1 MPKEP
6 TSFKLKNA
14 LTELDSLFEH
24 IERFGRTAGL
34 PKKQIFQINLA
45 LDELFTNIVSYGFPD
60 SNSHWINFRL
70 HLENNEV
77 VIRIEDNGIPFDP
90 VAAPTAGSTPPLEK
104 CKIGGLGLHIVK
116 KMMDE
121 IAYER
126 RGDKNI
132 TLTQAF
138 IYPLGK
144 FNFHLQLSGLF
155 NSPGMRIYPG
165 NKGIEGICR
174 PSRRTLDMRATHE
187 KKEST

>member
-1 MPKEP
+1 MSKEA

-14 LTELDSLFEH
+14 LTELDSLFRHVEQ
-24 IERFGRTAGL
+24 FGKYHGL

-60 SNSHWINFRL
+60 SNSHWIAFKLR
-70 HLENNEV
+70 LENNEV

-90 VAAPTAGSTPPLEK
+90 VAAPTSGSAPPLEN

-126 RGDKNI
+126 REDKNI
-132 TLTQAF
+132 ITIKKLVQ
-138 IYPLGK
+138 PC
-144 FNFHLQLSGLF
+144 
-155 NSPGMRIYPG
+155 
-165 NKGIEGICR
+165 GI
-174 PSRRTLDMRATHE
+174 
-187 KKEST
+187 

>member
-1 MPKEP
+1 MSKEA

-14 LTELDSLFEH
+14 LTELDALFQH
-24 IERFGRTAGL
+24 IEQFGHSHGL

-60 SNSHWINFRL
+60 GNSHWIDFKLR
-70 HLENNEV
+70 LENNEV
-77 VIRIEDNGIPFDP
+77 VIHIEDNGIPFDP
-90 VAAPTAGSTPPLEK
+90 VSAPTSGSVPPLEK

-132 TLTQAF
+132 ITIKKLV
-138 IYPLGK
+138 
-144 FNFHLQLSGLF
+144 
-155 NSPGMRIYPG
+155 
-165 NKGIEGICR
+165 R
-174 PSRRTLDMRATHE
+174 P
-187 KKEST
+187 

>member
-1 MPKEP
+1 MSKQA

-24 IERFGRTAGL
+24 IERFGQLVGL
-34 PKKQIFQINLA
+34 SKKQIFQINLA

-60 SNSHWINFRL
+60 SKTHWIAFKLRL
-70 HLENNEV
+70 EKSEV

-90 VAAPTAGSTPPLEK
+90 VAIPTSGSAPPLEN

-126 RGDKNI
+126 KGDKNI
-132 TLTQAF
+132 ITIRKLV
-138 IYPLGK
+138 
-144 FNFHLQLSGLF
+144 
-155 NSPGMRIYPG
+155 
-165 NKGIEGICR
+165 R
-174 PSRRTLDMRATHE
+174 P
-187 KKEST
+187 